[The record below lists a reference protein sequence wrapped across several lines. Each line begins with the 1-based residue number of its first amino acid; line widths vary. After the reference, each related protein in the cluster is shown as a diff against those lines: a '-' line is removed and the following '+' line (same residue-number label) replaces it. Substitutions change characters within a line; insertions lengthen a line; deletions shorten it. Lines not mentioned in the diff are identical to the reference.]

1 MADSPCPFFSLALLV
16 PDTDEN
22 TPPEIG
28 NQPSRKEFI
37 KKNLKYPVTLYL
49 KYFKE
54 LLKNLFNAIFAS
66 IKSNQLKNKNRHG

>member
-16 PDTDEN
+16 PDTDET

-49 KYFKE
+49 KCFKE
-54 LLKNLFNAIFAS
+54 LLKNLFDAFFAS
-66 IKSNQLKNKNRHG
+66 IKSNQVKNKTRHG